1 MIRKNMFLN
10 KYNFFRKISNTC
22 ALSVL
27 PLLLLTVLVIVVSLV
42 FFGDIKTDINSAET
56 ASVILIG
63 FSVPMFISLVIL
75 PLIIEVLLLKRTL
88 NDLGLY
94 IIITKS
100 QLLFVFVLLSIS
112 TLVSYFFLLEN
123 NRLALSILF
132 SFITVAIS
140 EELYV
145 RGILYFEFKKIWG
158 DLISVILTSFI
169 FAFVYHANSDFFSN
183 LIFRFPLAL
192 VLVFVRKKSGNI
204 YNSVLLHYI
213 YNVVVNTF

>member
-1 MIRKNMFLN
+1 M
-10 KYNFFRKISNTC
+10 
-22 ALSVL
+22 
-27 PLLLLTVLVIVVSLV
+27 VIVVSLV

-169 FAFVYHANSDFFSN
+169 FAFVYHANSDFFQ
-183 LIFRFPLAL
+183 I
-192 VLVFVRKKSGNI
+192 
-204 YNSVLLHYI
+204 
-213 YNVVVNTF
+213 

>member
-123 NRLALSILF
+123 
-132 SFITVAIS
+132 
-140 EELYV
+140 
-145 RGILYFEFKKIWG
+145 
-158 DLISVILTSFI
+158 
-169 FAFVYHANSDFFSN
+169 
-183 LIFRFPLAL
+183 
-192 VLVFVRKKSGNI
+192 
-204 YNSVLLHYI
+204 
-213 YNVVVNTF
+213 